1 MASRYTEEPT
11 DSRGRAGPWCDAG
24 PELTAAVF
32 GPLTGR
38 TGRSVRCG
46 LVGSPVGPGADRGAG
61 ARAEVAMVL
70 LDTGTRAQ
78 QEAAAGGLSAVI
90 EVLLTRVLAGPA
102 GSRDR

>member
-11 DSRGRAGPWCDAG
+11 DSRGRAGLWCDDG

-46 LVGSPVGPGADRGAG
+46 LVGSPVGRGADPGAG
-61 ARAEVAMVL
+61 ARAEVRVVL

-78 QEAAAGGLSAVI
+78 QEAAAGGLTAVPG
-90 EVLLTRVLAGPA
+90 VLLARVLAGPT